1 MPLKVSDGIGSWVK
15 DFQKSKAPQFKGK
28 NDEERRDMAL
38 AAYLSAKRGPE
49 KEERVRQETLA
60 AQGKDVFERQKGMF
74 KGNNEAKV
82 NEISKSTLTSYIKK
96 AGQDKS
102 RKWAQRDLGK
112 RTSDDAYANQL
123 KRNKGIDIA
132 KSKMKPSK
140 VAMKP
145 SKVAASET
153 TVKEIS
159 KNLAKS
165 YIGKASR
172 DDVQYEAHDP
182 KHIKQAIGIA
192 SDPRYKKG
200 NMTGAVKAMN
210 KISKDIDKHPQVAA
224 VLRRQNE
231 ATVKEISKNLAKS
244 YIGKAS
250 RDVYD
255 KGQQQGTANAIS
267 RLGGPD
273 QDYKKSPERKAAKRV
288 AGIDKATN
296 RLMKKE
302 AMSDAEKAAHQK
314 AIDAFKAKGG
324 KIKKLKPGYAQGY
337 HGKDDPG
344 AGMKG
349 MLDRGDSKA
358 IGTRKKA
365 RSLGASTTR
374 EWQEMYGDV
383 ILENTKL
390 RKIRQLG
397 MLGLV
402 DKGDVQKLMNAMKAM
417 DAGKEVPK
425 PQRKIIFDAFGSLID
440 LVTGDTTVF
449 QKAKKAVKEEVEKD
463 PNEYDNEGE
472 MMKDH
477 LDIVMD
483 AADEM
488 YDMVADKENLPEWVQ
503 SKITKAADYLDTSRD
518 YLMSQKRD
526 KPTDA
531 TEGKTLSFDQMTMK
545 MMHQEAIRLV
555 RDTNALTRYKTM
567 VNKKQVDDDSIRMA
581 IDNPKHPEVKRLMK
595 GKNFKTGLSHY
606 KKALG
611 VKETSIGYGKAMI
624 KKQRDQKKALIT
636 PKDKNTLGRL
646 AALMA
651 KQPKRQT

>member
-1 MPLKVSDGIGSWVK
+1 MPLKVSDGIGAWIK
-15 DFQKSKAPQFKGK
+15 DFQQSNAPQFKGK
-28 NDEERRDMAL
+28 DKEERRDMAL

-74 KGNNEAKV
+74 MKREA
-82 NEISKSTLTSYIKK
+82 Y
-96 AGQDKS
+96 
-102 RKWAQRDLGK
+102 
-112 RTSDDAYANQL
+112 
-123 KRNKGIDIA
+123 
-132 KSKMKPSK
+132 
-140 VAMKP
+140 
-145 SKVAASET
+145 
-153 TVKEIS
+153 
-159 KNLAKS
+159 
-165 YIGKASR
+165 
-172 DDVQYEAHDP
+172 DP

-192 SDPRYKKG
+192 SDPRYAKG
-200 NMTGAVKAMN
+200 NMTGAVKTMN
-210 KISKDIDKHPQVAA
+210 KIAKGIDRHPQVAA

-231 ATVKEISKNLAKS
+231 SKVNEISKNLARS

-273 QDYKKSPERKAAKRV
+273 QDYKKSAERKAAKRV

-302 AMSDAEKAAHQK
+302 AMTDAEKAAHQK

-402 DKGDVQKLMNAMKAM
+402 NKGDVQKLMNAMKAM

-526 KPTDA
+526 KPSDA
-531 TEGKTLSFDQMTMK
+531 TN
-545 MMHQEAIRLV
+545 EAIRLV

-567 VNKKQVDDDSIRMA
+567 VNKKQVDDDSVRMA

-595 GKNFKTGLSHY
+595 DKNFKTGLSHY

-611 VKETSIGYGKAMI
+611 MKETTIGYGKAMV
-624 KKQRDQKKALIT
+624 KRQRDQKKALIT
-636 PKDKNTLGRL
+636 PKDKSTLGKL